1 MANNVTVV
9 NNGVVQQ
16 RFYQVYGDLIESKE
30 TMEPIAIAHGNGPIC
45 GFDIVDTSTDHVII
59 RGSWDPNLSSDGISA
74 PPVLKKANRRV
85 ILSDGENNGGN
96 VVNAIVTNDG
106 LIHICPAILD
116 FTNVKPTGGW
126 FDLNNPNGFVA
137 FAMKVSHT
145 YTPVADASNIGVSD
159 FSITWLT
166 LEKST
171 GGTYSP
177 AEVASLD
184 FSSLVGTILPS
195 GWINRNTDSLVG
207 IYIVGY
213 DPSWGDNDVYA
224 SFRYKMALVSYDGKW
239 PVSPFTNG
247 SFDILSLN
255 QKVKNIP
262 VIEEDVDSLKGLN
275 SILQNQVNTL
285 GKGIEC
291 DYTLSTNV
299 TYEETGDGTV
309 SITIKKLVYLGVSLY
324 EGAGKTFTSN
334 TLYLSNIR
342 AIYLD
347 ILSPGTNQDT
357 GLPSI
362 SKWGLSLGSSAVR
375 LTNPRDIKGSLSGDF
390 QGTGVS
396 GSTTAGII
404 CLINKDGSQTPDSL
418 YDRVGNGKS
427 LKVVKPSDDPSYYL
441 ALVLNNFFNRFANT
455 GDKLDTSSERDKRYT
470 RVFIDTKSRGL
481 TSSDACGITFRL
493 YPTGINLSWYV
504 YLSNT
509 SSPYTQGTFR
519 LDLNSELA
527 LHFKPYVLKNLY
539 DFYKKVTAQ
548 RSGGKLLLQS
558 MPLMVN
564 TTQSGTEQE
573 VNGHIFVYL
582 RDDSSGN
589 FYLEV
594 VVGTISGSSSAISS
608 SSAIRSTYFGTTFI
622 PFMLNDVWDLCNT
635 GDLSITPHV

>member
-106 LIHICPAILD
+106 LIHICPVTLD
-116 FTNVKPTGGW
+116 FTDVKPTGGW
-126 FDLNNPNGFVA
+126 FDLSNPSKFVA

-145 YTPVADASNIGVSD
+145 YTQVADASNIGVSD

-224 SFRYKMALVSYDGKW
+224 SFGYKMALVSYDGKW
-239 PVSPFTNG
+239 PVSPFING

-255 QKVKNIP
+255 NKVKNIP
-262 VIEEDVDSLKGLN
+262 IIEADVDSLKGLN

-291 DYTLSTNV
+291 DYTLNTDV
-299 TYEETGDGTV
+299 TDEWIGDGTV

-334 TLYLSNIR
+334 TLYLNNIR

-347 ILSPGTNQDT
+347 ILSSGTNPDT

-362 SKWGLSLGSSAVR
+362 SKWGLSLGSSTVR
-375 LTNPRDIKGSLSGDF
+375 LTNPSDIRGSLSGDF
-390 QGTGVS
+390 QGTGES
-396 GSTTAGII
+396 GSITAGII
-404 CLINKDGSQTPDSL
+404 CLINKDGQISDSY
-418 YDRVGNGKS
+418 YDLVGNGKS
-427 LKVVKPSDDPSYYL
+427 SKVVKPSDDPSYYL

-455 GDKLDTSSERDKRYT
+455 ADVLDISSERDKRYT
-470 RVFIDTKSRGL
+470 RVFIDTKSGGL
-481 TSSDACGITFRL
+481 TSGDQCGITFRL

-539 DFYKKVTAQ
+539 DFYKKVTALT
-548 RSGGKLLLQS
+548 SGGKLLLQS

-594 VVGTISGSSSAISS
+594 VVGTISGSSSAI
-608 SSAIRSTYFGTTFI
+608 RSTYFGTTFI

-635 GDLSITPHV
+635 GDVSITPHV

>member
-59 RGSWDPNLSSDGISA
+59 RGSWDPNLSRDGISA

-126 FDLNNPNGFVA
+126 FDLNNPNRFVA

-224 SFRYKMALVSYDGKW
+224 SFGYKMALVSYDGKW

-291 DYTLSTNV
+291 DYDLNIHV
-299 TYEETGDGTV
+299 TDEGTGNGTV

-334 TLYLSNIR
+334 TMYLNNIK

-347 ILSPGTNQDT
+347 ILSSDTNPDT

-362 SKWGLSLGSSAVR
+362 SKWGLSLGLSTVR
-375 LTNPRDIKGSLSGDF
+375 LTNPSDIRGGISGDF
-390 QGTGVS
+390 QGTGES
-396 GSTTAGII
+396 GSISAGII
-404 CLINKDGSQTPDSL
+404 CLINKNGQMTDSY
-418 YDRVGNGKS
+418 YDLVGNGKS
-427 LKVVKPSDDPSYYL
+427 SKVVKPSDDPSYYL
-441 ALVLNNFFNRFANT
+441 ALVLNNFFNRFANAA
-455 GDKLDTSSERDKRYT
+455 DVLDTSSERDKRYT
-470 RVFIDTKSRGL
+470 RVSIDTKSGGL
-481 TSSDACGITFRL
+481 TSSDTCAITFRL

-539 DFYKKVTAQ
+539 YFYKKVTAQ
-548 RSGGKLLLQS
+548 ASGGKLLLQS

-582 RDDSSGN
+582 RNDSSDN

-594 VVGTISGSSSAISS
+594 VVGTISGSSSAT
-608 SSAIRSTYFGTTFI
+608 IRRTYFGTTFI

-635 GDLSITPHV
+635 GDVQITPHV

>member
-59 RGSWDPNLSSDGISA
+59 RGSWDPNLSSHGISA

-85 ILSDGENNGGN
+85 IISDGENNGGN

-106 LIHICPAILD
+106 LIHICPVTLD

-126 FDLNNPNGFVA
+126 FDLNSNPSRFVA

-145 YTPVADASNIGVSD
+145 YTLVADASNIGVSD
-159 FSITWLT
+159 FSITWLS
-166 LEKST
+166 LEKSI

-184 FSSLVGTILPS
+184 FSSLVLTILPS

-224 SFRYKMALVSYDGKW
+224 SFGYKMALVSYDGKW

-262 VIEEDVDSLKGLN
+262 VIEDDIDSLKGLN

-291 DYTLSTNV
+291 DYTLDINV
-299 TYEETGDGTV
+299 TDEGIGDGTV

-324 EGAGKTFTSN
+324 EGAGKTFTSD
-334 TLYLSNIR
+334 TLYLNNIR

-347 ILSPGTNQDT
+347 ILSSGTNPDT
-357 GLPSI
+357 DLPSI
-362 SKWGLSLGSSAVR
+362 SKWGLSLGSSTVR
-375 LTNPRDIKGSLSGDF
+375 LTNPSDIRGSLSGDF
-390 QGTGVS
+390 QGTGES
-396 GSTTAGII
+396 GSITAGII
-404 CLINKDGSQTPDSL
+404 CLINKDGQISDSY
-418 YDRVGNGKS
+418 YDLVGNGKS
-427 LKVVKPSDDPSYYL
+427 SKVVKPSDDPSYYL
-441 ALVLNNFFNRFANT
+441 ALVLNNFFNRFTNT
-455 GDKLDTSSERDKRYT
+455 ADVLDTSSERDKRYT
-470 RVFIDTKSRGL
+470 RVFIDTKSGGL
-481 TSSDACGITFRL
+481 TLSDTCKITFRL

-504 YLSNT
+504 YLSHT

-527 LHFKPYVLKNLY
+527 LHFKSYVLKNLY

-548 RSGGKLLLQS
+548 QSGGKLLLQS

-573 VNGHIFVYL
+573 VNGHISVYL

-594 VVGTISGSSSAISS
+594 VVGTISGSSSAI
-608 SSAIRSTYFGTTFI
+608 RSMYFGTTFI

-635 GDLSITPHV
+635 GDVSITPHV

>member
-74 PPVLKKANRRV
+74 PSVLKKANRRV
-85 ILSDGENNGGN
+85 IISDGENNGGN

-106 LIHICPAILD
+106 LIHICPVTLD

-126 FDLNNPNGFVA
+126 FDLNSNPSRFVA

-159 FSITWLT
+159 FSITWLS

-177 AEVASLD
+177 AEVASLN

-224 SFRYKMALVSYDGKW
+224 SFGYKMALVSYDGKW

-262 VIEEDVDSLKGLN
+262 VIEDDIDSLKGLN

-291 DYTLSTNV
+291 DYTLDINV
-299 TYEETGDGTV
+299 TDEGTGDGTV

-324 EGAGKTFTSN
+324 EEAGKTFISN
-334 TLYLSNIR
+334 TLYLNNIR

-347 ILSPGTNQDT
+347 ILSSGTNPDT

-362 SKWGLSLGSSAVR
+362 SKWGLSLGSSTVR
-375 LTNPRDIKGSLSGDF
+375 LTNPSDIRGSLSGDF
-390 QGTGVS
+390 QGTGES
-396 GSTTAGII
+396 GSITAGII
-404 CLINKDGSQTPDSL
+404 CLINKDGKISDSY
-418 YDRVGNGKS
+418 YDLVGNGKS
-427 LKVVKPSDDPSYYL
+427 SKVVKPSDDPSYYL
-441 ALVLNNFFNRFANT
+441 ALVLNNFFNRFTNT
-455 GDKLDTSSERDKRYT
+455 ADVLDTSSKRDKRYT
-470 RVFIDTKSRGL
+470 RVYINTKSGGL
-481 TSSDACGITFRL
+481 TSSDACEITFRL
-493 YPTGINLSWYV
+493 YPTGINLSWYL

-539 DFYKKVTAQ
+539 DFYKKVTA
-548 RSGGKLLLQS
+548 RTSGGKLLLQS

-564 TTQSGTEQE
+564 TTQTGLEQE

-582 RDDSSGN
+582 RNDSSGN

-594 VVGTISGSSSAISS
+594 VVGTISGS

-622 PFMLNDVWDLCNT
+622 PFMLNDVWDLCNI
-635 GDLSITPHV
+635 GDVSITPNV

>member
-1 MANNVTVV
+1 MANNITVV
-9 NNGVVQQ
+9 SNGIVQQ

-45 GFDIVDTSTDHVII
+45 GFDIVDTSTDHVVI

-74 PPVLKKANRRV
+74 PPVLKKVNRRV

-96 VVNAIVTNDG
+96 VVNALVTNDG
-106 LIHICPAILD
+106 LIHICPATLD
-116 FTNVKPTGGW
+116 FTDVKPTGGW
-126 FDLNNPNGFVA
+126 FDLSNPSKFVA

-145 YTPVADASNIGVSD
+145 YTPVADASNIGASD
-159 FSITWLT
+159 FSITGLS

-177 AEVASLD
+177 SEVASLD
-184 FSSLVGTILPS
+184 FSSLIGNILPS

-207 IYIVGY
+207 IYIIGY
-213 DPSWGDNDVYA
+213 DPSWGDNDIYA
-224 SFRYKMALVSYDGKW
+224 SFGYKMALIPYDGKW
-239 PVSPFTNG
+239 PVSPFING

-255 QKVKNIP
+255 NKVKNIP
-262 VIEEDVDSLKGLN
+262 IIEADVDSLKWLN

-291 DYTLSTNV
+291 DYTLNTNV
-299 TYEETGDGTV
+299 TDEGIGDGTV

-334 TLYLSNIR
+334 TLYLNNIR

-347 ILSPGTNQDT
+347 ILSSGTNPET

-362 SKWGLSLGSSAVR
+362 SKWGLTLGSSTVR
-375 LTNPRDIKGSLSGDF
+375 LTNPSDLRGSLSGDF
-390 QGTGVS
+390 QGTGES
-396 GSTTAGII
+396 GSTIAGII
-404 CLINKDGSQTPDSL
+404 CLINKDGQIPDSQ
-418 YDRVGNGKS
+418 YNRVGNGKS
-427 LKVVKPSDDPSYYL
+427 SKVGKPSDDPSYYL
-441 ALVLNNFFNRFANT
+441 ALVLNNFFNRFTNT
-455 GDKLDTSSERDKRYT
+455 ADQLDTSSERDKRYT
-470 RVFIDTKSRGL
+470 RVFIDTKSGGL
-481 TSSDACGITFRL
+481 TSGDTCGITFRL

-527 LHFKPYVLKNLY
+527 LHFKSYVLKNLY

-548 RSGGKLLLQS
+548 ESGGKLLLQS

-594 VVGTISGSSSAISS
+594 VVGTISGSSSAI
-608 SSAIRSTYFGTTFI
+608 RSTYFGTTFI

-635 GDLSITPHV
+635 GDVSITPHV

>member
-85 ILSDGENNGGN
+85 IISDGENNGGN

-106 LIHICPAILD
+106 LIHICPVTLD
-116 FTNVKPTGGW
+116 FTDVKPTGGW
-126 FDLNNPNGFVA
+126 FDLINPSKFVA

-159 FSITWLT
+159 FSITWLS

-224 SFRYKMALVSYDGKW
+224 SFGYKMALVSYDGKW

-262 VIEEDVDSLKGLN
+262 VIEDDIDSLKELN

-291 DYTLSTNV
+291 DYTLDINV
-299 TYEETGDGTV
+299 TDEGLGYGTV

-334 TLYLSNIR
+334 TLYLNNIR

-347 ILSPGTNQDT
+347 ILSSGTNPDI

-362 SKWGLSLGSSAVR
+362 SKWGLSLGSSTVR
-375 LTNPRDIKGSLSGDF
+375 LTNPSDIRGSLSGDF
-390 QGTGVS
+390 QGTGES
-396 GSTTAGII
+396 GSITAGII
-404 CLINKDGSQTPDSL
+404 CLINKDGQISDSY
-418 YDRVGNGKS
+418 YDLVGNGKS
-427 LKVVKPSDDPSYYL
+427 SKVVKPSDDPSYYL
-441 ALVLNNFFNRFANT
+441 ALVLNNFFNRFTNT
-455 GDKLDTSSERDKRYT
+455 ADVLDTSSVRDKRYIRIFT
-470 RVFIDTKSRGL
+470 DTKSGGL
-481 TSSDACGITFRL
+481 TSSDGCAITFRL
-493 YPTGINLSWYV
+493 YPTGINLSWYI
-504 YLSNT
+504 YLSHT
-509 SSPYTQGTFR
+509 SSPYTHGTFG

-527 LHFKPYVLKNLY
+527 LHFKSYVLKNLY

-548 RSGGKLLLQS
+548 NSGGRLLLQS

-573 VNGHIFVYL
+573 VNGHISVYL

-589 FYLEV
+589 FYLEL
-594 VVGTISGSSSAISS
+594 VVGTISGS

-635 GDLSITPHV
+635 GDVSITPHV

>member
-1 MANNVTVV
+1 MANNITVV
-9 NNGVVQQ
+9 SNGIVQQ

-45 GFDIVDTSTDHVII
+45 GFDIVDTSTDHVVI

-74 PPVLKKANRRV
+74 PHILKKVNRRV

-96 VVNAIVTNDG
+96 VVNALVTNDG
-106 LIHICPAILD
+106 LIHICPATLD
-116 FTNVKPTGGW
+116 FTDVKPTGGW
-126 FDLNNPNGFVA
+126 FDLSSNPSRFVA

-145 YTPVADASNIGVSD
+145 YTPVADASNIGASD
-159 FSITWLT
+159 FSITWLS
-166 LEKST
+166 LEKSI

-177 AEVASLD
+177 SEVASLN
-184 FSSLVGTILPS
+184 FSSLIGNILPS
-195 GWINRNTDSLVG
+195 GWINKNTDSLVG
-207 IYIVGY
+207 IYIIGY
-213 DPSWGDNDVYA
+213 DPSWGDNDIYA
-224 SFRYKMALVSYDGKW
+224 SFGYKMALIPYDGKW
-239 PVSPFTNG
+239 PVSPFING

-255 QKVKNIP
+255 NKVKNIP
-262 VIEEDVDSLKGLN
+262 IIEADVDSLKGLN

-291 DYTLSTNV
+291 DYTLNTKV
-299 TYEETGDGTV
+299 TDKGLGYGTV

-334 TLYLSNIR
+334 TLYLNDIR

-347 ILSPGTNQDT
+347 ILSSGTNPET

-362 SKWGLSLGSSAVR
+362 SKWGLTLGSSTVR
-375 LTNPRDIKGSLSGDF
+375 LTNPSDLRVSLSGDF
-390 QGTGVS
+390 QGTGES
-396 GSTTAGII
+396 GSTIAGII
-404 CLINKDGSQTPDSL
+404 CLINKDGQIPDSQ
-418 YDRVGNGKS
+418 YNRVGNGKS
-427 LKVVKPSDDPSYYL
+427 SKVGKPSDDPSYYL
-441 ALVLNNFFNRFANT
+441 ALVLNNFFNRFTNT
-455 GDKLDTSSERDKRYT
+455 ADQLDTSSIRDKRYT
-470 RVFIDTKSRGL
+470 RVFIDTKSGGL
-481 TSSDACGITFRL
+481 TYSDTCGITFRL

-527 LHFKPYVLKNLY
+527 LHFEPYVLKNLY

-548 RSGGKLLLQS
+548 ASGGKLLLQS
-558 MPLMVN
+558 IPLMMN
-564 TTQSGTEQE
+564 TSPTGLEQE

-582 RDDSSGN
+582 RNDSSGN

-594 VVGTISGSSSAISS
+594 VVGTISGSSSAT
-608 SSAIRSTYFGTTFI
+608 IRSIYFGTTFI
-622 PFMLNDVWDLCNT
+622 PFMLNDVWDLCNI
-635 GDLSITPHV
+635 GDV

>member
-30 TMEPIAIAHGNGPIC
+30 IMEPIAIAHGNGPIC

-59 RGSWDPNLSSDGISA
+59 RGSWDPNLPNVP

-85 ILSDGENNGGN
+85 IISDGENNGGN

-126 FDLNNPNGFVA
+126 FDLLSNPSKFVA

-159 FSITWLT
+159 FSITWLS
-166 LEKST
+166 LEKGT

-177 AEVASLD
+177 AEVASLN
-184 FSSLVGTILPS
+184 FSSLIGTILPS
-195 GWINRNTDSLVG
+195 GWINMNTDSLVG

-224 SFRYKMALVSYDGKW
+224 SFGYKMALVSYDGKW
-239 PVSPFTNG
+239 PVSPFING

-262 VIEEDVDSLKGLN
+262 VIGDDIDSLKGLN
-275 SILQNQVNTL
+275 SILQSILQNQVNTL

-291 DYTLSTNV
+291 DYTLDINV
-299 TYEETGDGTV
+299 TDKGIGNGTV

-334 TLYLSNIR
+334 ILYLNNIR

-347 ILSPGTNQDT
+347 ILSSGTNPDT

-362 SKWGLSLGSSAVR
+362 SKWGLSLGSSTIR
-375 LTNPRDIKGSLSGDF
+375 LTNPSDIRGSLSGDF
-390 QGTGVS
+390 QGTGES
-396 GSTTAGII
+396 GSITAGII
-404 CLINKDGSQTPDSL
+404 CLINKDGQISDSYYNL
-418 YDRVGNGKS
+418 VGNGKS
-427 LKVVKPSDDPSYYL
+427 SKVVKPSDDPSYYL
-441 ALVLNNFFNRFANT
+441 ALVLNNFFNRFTNT
-455 GDKLDTSSERDKRYT
+455 VDVLDTSSERDKRYT
-470 RVFIDTKSRGL
+470 RIFIDTKSGGL
-481 TSSDACGITFRL
+481 TSGDACAITFRL

-504 YLSNT
+504 YLINT

-527 LHFKPYVLKNLY
+527 LHFRSYVLKNLY
-539 DFYKKVTAQ
+539 DFYKKVTVQ
-548 RSGGKLLLQS
+548 SGGKLLLQS

-594 VVGTISGSSSAISS
+594 VVGTISDSSST
-608 SSAIRSTYFGTTFI
+608 IRKTYFGTTFI

-635 GDLSITPHV
+635 GDVSITPHV

>member
-45 GFDIVDTSTDHVII
+45 GFDIVDTSTDHIII
-59 RGSWDPNLSSDGISA
+59 RGSWDPNLSRDGIPA

-126 FDLNNPNGFVA
+126 FDLNSPDRFVA

-159 FSITWLT
+159 FSITQLT
-166 LEKST
+166 LEKSI

-177 AEVASLD
+177 AEVASLN
-184 FSSLVGTILPS
+184 FSSLVSTILPS

-207 IYIVGY
+207 IYIIGY
-213 DPSWGDNDVYA
+213 DLSWGDNDVYA
-224 SFRYKMALVSYDGKW
+224 SFGYKMALVSYDGKW
-239 PVSPFTNG
+239 PVSPFING

-262 VIEEDVDSLKGLN
+262 VIEEDVDSLKRLN
-275 SILQNQVNTL
+275 SILQNRVNTL

-291 DYTLSTNV
+291 DYDLNINV
-299 TYEETGDGTV
+299 TDKGLGDGTV

-334 TLYLSNIR
+334 IMYLNNIK

-347 ILSPGTNQDT
+347 ILSSGTNPDT

-362 SKWGLSLGSSAVR
+362 SKWGLSLGLSTVR
-375 LTNPRDIKGSLSGDF
+375 LTNPSDIRGGISGDF
-390 QGTGVS
+390 QGTGES
-396 GSTTAGII
+396 GSISAGII
-404 CLINKDGSQTPDSL
+404 CLINKNGQMTDSH
-418 YDRVGNGKS
+418 YDLVGNGKS
-427 LKVVKPSDDPSYYL
+427 SKVVKPSDDPSYYL
-441 ALVLNNFFNRFANT
+441 ALVLNNFFNRFTNT
-455 GDKLDTSSERDKRYT
+455 ADVLDISSERDKRYT
-470 RVFIDTKSRGL
+470 RVLIDTKSGGL
-481 TSSDACGITFRL
+481 TSSDACEITFRL

-504 YLSNT
+504 YLGHT

-527 LHFKPYVLKNLY
+527 LHFRSYVLKNLY
-539 DFYKKVTAQ
+539 DFYKKVALKE
-548 RSGGKLLLQS
+548 SGWRLLLQS

-573 VNGHIFVYL
+573 VNGHISVYL

-594 VVGTISGSSSAISS
+594 VVGTISGSSSV
-608 SSAIRSTYFGTTFI
+608 IRNSYFGTTFI

-635 GDLSITPHV
+635 GDVSITPHV

>member
-126 FDLNNPNGFVA
+126 FDLNNPNRFVA

-145 YTPVADASNIGVSD
+145 YTPVADASNIGASD
-159 FSITWLT
+159 FSITWLS

-177 AEVASLD
+177 SEVASLD
-184 FSSLVGTILPS
+184 FSSLIGNILPS

-207 IYIVGY
+207 IYIIGY
-213 DPSWGDNDVYA
+213 DPSWGDNDIYA
-224 SFRYKMALVSYDGKW
+224 SFGYKMALVSYDGKW
-239 PVSPFTNG
+239 PVSPFING

-255 QKVKNIP
+255 NKVKNIP
-262 VIEEDVDSLKGLN
+262 IIEADVDSLKGLN

-291 DYTLSTNV
+291 DYTLNTHV
-299 TYEETGDGTV
+299 TDEGTGDGTV

-334 TLYLSNIR
+334 TLYLNNIR

-347 ILSPGTNQDT
+347 ILSSGTNPET

-362 SKWGLSLGSSAVR
+362 SKWGLTLGSSTVR
-375 LTNPRDIKGSLSGDF
+375 LTNPSDLRGSLSGDF
-390 QGTGVS
+390 QGTGES
-396 GSTTAGII
+396 GSTVAGII
-404 CLINKDGSQTPDSL
+404 CLINKNGQMTDSY
-418 YDRVGNGKS
+418 YDLVGNGKS
-427 LKVVKPSDDPSYYL
+427 SKVVKPSDDPSYYL
-441 ALVLNNFFNRFANT
+441 ALVLNNFFNRFTNT
-455 GDKLDTSSERDKRYT
+455 ADQLDTSSERDKRYT
-470 RVFIDTKSRGL
+470 RVFIDTKSGGL
-481 TSSDACGITFRL
+481 TYGDQCGITFRL

-548 RSGGKLLLQS
+548 ASGGKLLLQS
-558 MPLMVN
+558 IPLMMN
-564 TTQSGTEQE
+564 TSQTGLEQE
-573 VNGHIFVYL
+573 ANGHIFVYL
-582 RDDSSGN
+582 RNDSSDN

-594 VVGTISGSSSAISS
+594 VVGTISGSSSAT
-608 SSAIRSTYFGTTFI
+608 IRSTYFGTTFI

-635 GDLSITPHV
+635 GDVSITPHV

>member
-74 PPVLKKANRRV
+74 PSVLKKANRRV
-85 ILSDGENNGGN
+85 IISDGENNGGN

-106 LIHICPAILD
+106 LIHICPVTLD

-126 FDLNNPNGFVA
+126 FDLNNPNRFVA

-224 SFRYKMALVSYDGKW
+224 SFGYKMALVSYDGKW

-291 DYTLSTNV
+291 DYDLNIYV
-299 TYEETGDGTV
+299 TDEGTGNGTV
-309 SITIKKLVYLGVSLY
+309 SITIKKLVYLGVSLH

-334 TLYLSNIR
+334 TMYLNNIK

-347 ILSPGTNQDT
+347 ILSSDTNPDT

-362 SKWGLSLGSSAVR
+362 SKWGLSLGLSTVR
-375 LTNPRDIKGSLSGDF
+375 LTNPSDIRGGISGDF
-390 QGTGVS
+390 QGTGES
-396 GSTTAGII
+396 GSISAGII
-404 CLINKDGSQTPDSL
+404 CLINKNGQMTDSY
-418 YDRVGNGKS
+418 YDLVGNGKS
-427 LKVVKPSDDPSYYL
+427 SKVVKPSDDPSYYL

-455 GDKLDTSSERDKRYT
+455 ADVLDTSSERDKRYT
-470 RVFIDTKSRGL
+470 RVFIDTKSGGL
-481 TSSDACGITFRL
+481 TSSDNCGITFRL

-519 LDLNSELA
+519 LDLNSELG

-548 RSGGKLLLQS
+548 ASGGKLLLQS

-564 TTQSGTEQE
+564 TTQTGLEQE

-582 RDDSSGN
+582 RNDSSDN

-594 VVGTISGSSSAISS
+594 VVSTISGS

-622 PFMLNDVWDLCNT
+622 PFMLNDVWDLCNI
-635 GDLSITPHV
+635 GDVSITPNV

>member
-59 RGSWDPNLSSDGISA
+59 RGSWDPNLSRDGISA

-85 ILSDGENNGGN
+85 IISDGENNGGN

-106 LIHICPAILD
+106 LIHICPVTLD
-116 FTNVKPTGGW
+116 FTDVKPTGGW
-126 FDLNNPNGFVA
+126 FDLLSNPSKFVA

-224 SFRYKMALVSYDGKW
+224 SFGYKMALVSYDGKW
-239 PVSPFTNG
+239 PVSPFING

-255 QKVKNIP
+255 QRVKTIP
-262 VIEEDVDSLKGLN
+262 VIEDDIDSLKGLN

-291 DYTLSTNV
+291 DYTLDINV
-299 TYEETGDGTV
+299 TDKVIGYGTV

-324 EGAGKTFTSN
+324 EGAGKTFTSKIM
-334 TLYLSNIR
+334 YLNNIR

-347 ILSPGTNQDT
+347 ILPSDTNPDT

-362 SKWGLSLGSSAVR
+362 SKWGLSLGLSTVR
-375 LTNPRDIKGSLSGDF
+375 LTNPSDIRGGISGDF
-390 QGTGVS
+390 QGTGES
-396 GSTTAGII
+396 GSILAGII
-404 CLINKDGSQTPDSL
+404 CLINKNGQMTDSYYGL
-418 YDRVGNGKS
+418 VGNGKS
-427 LKVVKPSDDPSYYL
+427 SKVVKPSDDPSYYL
-441 ALVLNNFFNRFANT
+441 ALVLNNFFNRFANIT
-455 GDKLDTSSERDKRYT
+455 DVLDTSSERDKRYT
-470 RVFIDTKSRGL
+470 RVFIDTKSGGL
-481 TSSDACGITFRL
+481 TSSDACTITFRL
-493 YPTGINLSWYV
+493 YPTGINLSWYL
-504 YLSNT
+504 YLSYT
-509 SSPYTQGTFR
+509 SPPYTQGTFR

-539 DFYKKVTAQ
+539 DFYKKVTAP
-548 RSGGKLLLQS
+548 SSVGKLLLQS
-558 MPLMVN
+558 MPLVVN
-564 TTQSGTEQE
+564 NTQSGTEQE

-582 RDDSSGN
+582 RNDSSGN

-594 VVGTISGSSSAISS
+594 VVGTTSGSSSGT
-608 SSAIRSTYFGTTFI
+608 IRNMYFGTTFI

-635 GDLSITPHV
+635 GDV

>member
-74 PPVLKKANRRV
+74 PSVLKKANRRV
-85 ILSDGENNGGN
+85 IISDGENNGGN

-106 LIHICPAILD
+106 LIHICPVTLD

-126 FDLNNPNGFVA
+126 FDLNNPNRFVA

-224 SFRYKMALVSYDGKW
+224 SFGYKMALVSYDGKW

-291 DYTLSTNV
+291 DYDLNIYV
-299 TYEETGDGTV
+299 TDKGTGNGTV

-334 TLYLSNIR
+334 TMYLNNIK

-347 ILSPGTNQDT
+347 ILSSGTNPDT

-362 SKWGLSLGSSAVR
+362 SKWGLSLGLSTVR
-375 LTNPRDIKGSLSGDF
+375 LTNPSDIRGGISGDF
-390 QGTGVS
+390 QGTGES
-396 GSTTAGII
+396 GSISAGII
-404 CLINKDGSQTPDSL
+404 CLINKNGQMTDSY
-418 YDRVGNGKS
+418 YDLVGNGKS
-427 LKVVKPSDDPSYYL
+427 SKVVKPSDDPSYYL

-455 GDKLDTSSERDKRYT
+455 ADVLDTSSERDKRYT
-470 RVFIDTKSRGL
+470 RVFIDTKSGGL
-481 TSSDACGITFRL
+481 TSSDTCGITFRL

-527 LHFKPYVLKNLY
+527 LHFKSYVLKNLY

-548 RSGGKLLLQS
+548 ESGGKLLLQS

-594 VVGTISGSSSAISS
+594 VVGTISGSSSAI
-608 SSAIRSTYFGTTFI
+608 RSTYFGTTFI
-622 PFMLNDVWDLCNT
+622 PFMLNDVWDLCNI
-635 GDLSITPHV
+635 GDVSITPHV

>member
-85 ILSDGENNGGN
+85 IISDGENNGGN

-106 LIHICPAILD
+106 LIHICPVTLD
-116 FTNVKPTGGW
+116 FTDVKPTGGW
-126 FDLNNPNGFVA
+126 FDLSNPSKFVA

-177 AEVASLD
+177 SEVASLN
-184 FSSLVGTILPS
+184 FSSLIGNILPS

-207 IYIVGY
+207 IYIIGY
-213 DPSWGDNDVYA
+213 DPSWGDNDIYA
-224 SFRYKMALVSYDGKW
+224 SFGYKMALIPYDGKW
-239 PVSPFTNG
+239 PVSPFING

-255 QKVKNIP
+255 NKVKNIP
-262 VIEEDVDSLKGLN
+262 IIEADVDSLKRLN
-275 SILQNQVNTL
+275 SILQNRVNTL

-291 DYTLSTNV
+291 DYTLNTNV
-299 TYEETGDGTV
+299 TDEGNGDGTV

-324 EGAGKTFTSN
+324 EGAGKTFISN
-334 TLYLSNIR
+334 TLYLNNIR

-347 ILSPGTNQDT
+347 ILSSGTNPET

-362 SKWGLSLGSSAVR
+362 SKWGLTLGSSTVR
-375 LTNPRDIKGSLSGDF
+375 LTNPSDLRGSLSGDF
-390 QGTGVS
+390 QGTGES
-396 GSTTAGII
+396 GSTIAGII
-404 CLINKDGSQTPDSL
+404 CLINKDGQIPDSQ
-418 YDRVGNGKS
+418 YNRVGNGKS
-427 LKVVKPSDDPSYYL
+427 SKVGKPSDDPSYYL
-441 ALVLNNFFNRFANT
+441 ALVLNNFFNRFTNT
-455 GDKLDTSSERDKRYT
+455 ADQLDISSERDKRYT
-470 RVFIDTKSRGL
+470 RVFIDTKSGGL
-481 TSSDACGITFRL
+481 TYGDQCCITFRL

-504 YLSNT
+504 HLSRT
-509 SSPYTQGTFR
+509 SSPYNQGTFR

-548 RSGGKLLLQS
+548 ASGGKLLLQS
-558 MPLMVN
+558 IPLMMSTN
-564 TTQSGTEQE
+564 QTGLEQE
-573 VNGHIFVYL
+573 ANGHIFVYL
-582 RDDSSGN
+582 RNDSSDN

-594 VVGTISGSSSAISS
+594 VVGTISGSSST
-608 SSAIRSTYFGTTFI
+608 IRSIYFGTTFI
-622 PFMLNDVWDLCNT
+622 PFMLNDVWDSCNT
-635 GDLSITPHV
+635 GDVSITPNV

>member
-59 RGSWDPNLSSDGISA
+59 RGSWDPNLSSNGISA

-85 ILSDGENNGGN
+85 IISDGENNGGN

-106 LIHICPAILD
+106 LIHICPVTLD
-116 FTNVKPTGGW
+116 FTDVKPTGGW
-126 FDLNNPNGFVA
+126 FDLSNPSKFVA

-224 SFRYKMALVSYDGKW
+224 SFGYKMALVSYDGKW

-291 DYTLSTNV
+291 DYTLDINV
-299 TYEETGDGTV
+299 TDKGIGNGIV

-334 TLYLSNIR
+334 IMYLDNIK

-347 ILSPGTNQDT
+347 ILSSDTNPDT

-362 SKWGLSLGSSAVR
+362 SKWGLSLGLSTVR
-375 LTNPRDIKGSLSGDF
+375 LTNPSDNIRRGISGDF
-390 QGTGVS
+390 QGTGES
-396 GSTTAGII
+396 GSISAGII
-404 CLINKDGSQTPDSL
+404 CLINKNGQITDSYYGL
-418 YDRVGNGKS
+418 VGNGKS
-427 LKVVKPSDDPSYYL
+427 SKVVKPSDDPSYYL
-441 ALVLNNFFNRFANT
+441 ALVLNNFFNRFANIT
-455 GDKLDTSSERDKRYT
+455 DVLDVSPIRDKRYT
-470 RVFIDTKSRGL
+470 RIFIDTKSGGL
-481 TSSDACGITFRL
+481 TSSATCGITFRL

-504 YLSNT
+504 YLSKT

-519 LDLNSELA
+519 LDLNSELT
-527 LHFKPYVLKNLY
+527 LHFRPYVLKNLY

-548 RSGGKLLLQS
+548 ASGGRLLLQS

-573 VNGHIFVYL
+573 VNGHISVYL
-582 RDDSSGN
+582 LNDSFGN

-594 VVGTISGSSSAISS
+594 VVGTISGSSSAT
-608 SSAIRSTYFGTTFI
+608 IRSTYFGTTFI

-635 GDLSITPHV
+635 GDVSITPNV

>member
-45 GFDIVDTSTDHVII
+45 GFDIVDTSTNHVII
-59 RGSWDPNLSSDGISA
+59 RGSWDPNLSRDGIPA

-85 ILSDGENNGGN
+85 ILSDGKNNGGN

-126 FDLNNPNGFVA
+126 FDLINPSRFVA

-166 LEKST
+166 LEKSI

-224 SFRYKMALVSYDGKW
+224 SFGYKMALVSYDGKW

-262 VIEEDVDSLKGLN
+262 VIEDDIDSLKRLN

-291 DYTLSTNV
+291 DYTLDINV
-299 TYEETGDGTV
+299 TDEGLGDGTV

-334 TLYLSNIR
+334 TLYLNNIR

-347 ILSPGTNQDT
+347 ILSSGTNPDT
-357 GLPSI
+357 GLPSISI
-362 SKWGLSLGSSAVR
+362 SKWGLSLGSSTAR
-375 LTNPRDIKGSLSGDF
+375 LTNPSDIRGSLSGDF
-390 QGTGVS
+390 QGTGES
-396 GSTTAGII
+396 GSITAGII
-404 CLINKDGSQTPDSL
+404 CLINKDGQISDSY
-418 YDRVGNGKS
+418 YDLVGNGKS
-427 LKVVKPSDDPSYYL
+427 SKVVKPSDDPSYYL
-441 ALVLNNFFNRFANT
+441 ALVLNNFFNRFTNT
-455 GDKLDTSSERDKRYT
+455 ADVLDISSRRDKRYT
-470 RVFIDTKSRGL
+470 RISVDTKIGGL
-481 TSSDACGITFRL
+481 TSSEVCGITFRL

-504 YLSNT
+504 YLSKT
-509 SSPYTQGTFR
+509 SSPYPQGTFR

-527 LHFKPYVLKNLY
+527 LHFEPYVLKNLY

-548 RSGGKLLLQS
+548 AYGGKLLLQS

-564 TTQSGTEQE
+564 TTQTGLEQE
-573 VNGHIFVYL
+573 VNGHILVYL
-582 RDDSSGN
+582 RNDTYNN

-594 VVGTISGSSSAISS
+594 VVSTISGSSSV
-608 SSAIRSTYFGTTFI
+608 IRSTYFGTTFI
-622 PFMLNDVWDLCNT
+622 PFMLNDVWDLCNI
-635 GDLSITPHV
+635 GDVSITPNV

>member
-126 FDLNNPNGFVA
+126 FDLNNPNRFVA

-224 SFRYKMALVSYDGKW
+224 SFGYKMALVSYDGKW

-291 DYTLSTNV
+291 DYDLNIYV
-299 TYEETGDGTV
+299 TDEGTGNGTV

-334 TLYLSNIR
+334 TMYLNNIK

-347 ILSPGTNQDT
+347 ILSSDTNPDT

-362 SKWGLSLGSSAVR
+362 SKWGLSLGLSTVR
-375 LTNPRDIKGSLSGDF
+375 LTNPSDIRGGISGDF
-390 QGTGVS
+390 QGTGES
-396 GSTTAGII
+396 GSISAGII
-404 CLINKDGSQTPDSL
+404 CLINKNGQMTDSY
-418 YDRVGNGKS
+418 YDLVGNGKS
-427 LKVVKPSDDPSYYL
+427 SKVVKPSDDPSYYL

-455 GDKLDTSSERDKRYT
+455 ADVLDKSSERDKRYT
-470 RVFIDTKSRGL
+470 RVFIDTKSGGL
-481 TSSDACGITFRL
+481 TLSDTCAITFRL
-493 YPTGINLSWYV
+493 YPTGINLSWYL

-509 SSPYTQGTFR
+509 SFPYTQGTFR

-548 RSGGKLLLQS
+548 ASGGKLLLQS

-582 RDDSSGN
+582 RNDSSDN

-594 VVGTISGSSSAISS
+594 VVGTISGSSSTT
-608 SSAIRSTYFGTTFI
+608 IRSIYFGTTFI

-635 GDLSITPHV
+635 GDVSITPHV

>member
-85 ILSDGENNGGN
+85 IISDGENNGGN

-106 LIHICPAILD
+106 LIHICPVTLD
-116 FTNVKPTGGW
+116 FTDVKPTGGW
-126 FDLNNPNGFVA
+126 FDLSNPSKFVA

-224 SFRYKMALVSYDGKW
+224 SFGYKMALVSYDGKW

-262 VIEEDVDSLKGLN
+262 VIEDDIDSLKGLN

-291 DYTLSTNV
+291 DYTLDINV
-299 TYEETGDGTV
+299 TDEGTGDGTV

-324 EGAGKTFTSN
+324 EGSGKTFTSN
-334 TLYLSNIR
+334 TLYLNNIR

-347 ILSPGTNQDT
+347 ILSSGTNPDT

-362 SKWGLSLGSSAVR
+362 SKWGLSLGSSTVR
-375 LTNPRDIKGSLSGDF
+375 LTNPSDIRGSLSGDF
-390 QGTGVS
+390 QGTGES
-396 GSTTAGII
+396 GSITAGII
-404 CLINKDGSQTPDSL
+404 CLINKDGQISDSY

-427 LKVVKPSDDPSYYL
+427 SKVVKPSDDPSYYL

-455 GDKLDTSSERDKRYT
+455 ADVLDTSSKRDKRYT
-470 RVFIDTKSRGL
+470 RVFIDTKSGGL
-481 TSSDACGITFRL
+481 TSSDTCEITFRL

-509 SSPYTQGTFR
+509 SSPYTHGTFR

-548 RSGGKLLLQS
+548 ASGGKLLLQS
-558 MPLMVN
+558 IPLMVN

-594 VVGTISGSSSAISS
+594 VVGTISGSSSAI
-608 SSAIRSTYFGTTFI
+608 RSIYFGTTFI

-635 GDLSITPHV
+635 GDVSITPHV

>member
-85 ILSDGENNGGN
+85 ILSDRENNGGN

-126 FDLNNPNGFVA
+126 FDLNNPNRFVA

-145 YTPVADASNIGVSD
+145 YTPVADASNIGASD
-159 FSITWLT
+159 FSITWLS

-177 AEVASLD
+177 SEVASLD
-184 FSSLVGTILPS
+184 FSSLIGNILPS

-207 IYIVGY
+207 IYIIGY
-213 DPSWGDNDVYA
+213 DPSWGDNDIYA
-224 SFRYKMALVSYDGKW
+224 SFGYKMALVSYDGKW
-239 PVSPFTNG
+239 PVSPFING

-255 QKVKNIP
+255 NKVKNIP
-262 VIEEDVDSLKGLN
+262 IIEADVDSLKGLN

-291 DYTLSTNV
+291 DYTLNTHV
-299 TYEETGDGTV
+299 TDEGTGDGTV

-334 TLYLSNIR
+334 TLYLNNIR

-347 ILSPGTNQDT
+347 ILSSGTNPET

-362 SKWGLSLGSSAVR
+362 SKWGLTLGSSTVR
-375 LTNPRDIKGSLSGDF
+375 LTNPSDLRGSLSGDF
-390 QGTGVS
+390 QGTGES
-396 GSTTAGII
+396 GSTVAGII
-404 CLINKDGSQTPDSL
+404 CLINKNGQMTDSY
-418 YDRVGNGKS
+418 YDLVGNGKS
-427 LKVVKPSDDPSYYL
+427 SKVVKPSDDPSYYL
-441 ALVLNNFFNRFANT
+441 ALVLNNFFNRFTNT
-455 GDKLDTSSERDKRYT
+455 ADQLDTSSERDKRYT
-470 RVFIDTKSRGL
+470 RVFIDTKSGGL
-481 TSSDACGITFRL
+481 TSGDQCGITFRL

-548 RSGGKLLLQS
+548 ASGGKLLLQS
-558 MPLMVN
+558 IPLMMN
-564 TTQSGTEQE
+564 TSQTGLEQE
-573 VNGHIFVYL
+573 ANGHIFVYL
-582 RDDSSGN
+582 RNDSSDN

-594 VVGTISGSSSAISS
+594 VVGTISGSSST
-608 SSAIRSTYFGTTFI
+608 IRSTYFGTTFI
-622 PFMLNDVWDLCNT
+622 PFMLNDVWDLCNM
-635 GDLSITPHV
+635 GDVSITPHV

>member
-85 ILSDGENNGGN
+85 IISDGENNGGN

-106 LIHICPAILD
+106 LIHICPVTLD
-116 FTNVKPTGGW
+116 FTDVKPTGGW
-126 FDLNNPNGFVA
+126 FDLVSNPSKFVA

-159 FSITWLT
+159 FSITWLS
-166 LEKST
+166 LEKSI

-224 SFRYKMALVSYDGKW
+224 SFGYKMALVSYDGKW

-262 VIEEDVDSLKGLN
+262 VIEDDINSLKELN

-291 DYTLSTNV
+291 DYTLDIKV
-299 TYEETGDGTV
+299 TDEGLGDGIV
-309 SITIKKLVYLGVSLY
+309 ILTIKKLVYLGVSLY

-334 TLYLSNIR
+334 TLYLNNIR

-347 ILSPGTNQDT
+347 ILSSGTNPDT

-362 SKWGLSLGSSAVR
+362 SKWGLSLGSSTVR
-375 LTNPRDIKGSLSGDF
+375 LTNPSDIRGSLSGDF
-390 QGTGVS
+390 QGTGES
-396 GSTTAGII
+396 GSITAGII
-404 CLINKDGSQTPDSL
+404 CLINKDGQISDSYYNL
-418 YDRVGNGKS
+418 VGNGKS
-427 LKVVKPSDDPSYYL
+427 SKVVKPSDDPSYYL
-441 ALVLNNFFNRFANT
+441 ALVLNNFFNRLTNT
-455 GDKLDTSSERDKRYT
+455 ADELDTSSERDKKYIRI
-470 RVFIDTKSRGL
+470 FIDTKSGGL
-481 TSSDACGITFRL
+481 TPSDGCAITFRL

-509 SSPYTQGTFR
+509 SSPYTNGTFR
-519 LDLNSELA
+519 LNLNSELA
-527 LHFKPYVLKNLY
+527 LHFKSYVLKNLY

-548 RSGGKLLLQS
+548 KSGGKLLLQS

-564 TTQSGTEQE
+564 TTPSGTEQE

-582 RDDSSGN
+582 RNDSSDN
-589 FYLEV
+589 FYLEI
-594 VVGTISGSSSAISS
+594 VVGTISGSSST
-608 SSAIRSTYFGTTFI
+608 IRSTYFGTTFI

-635 GDLSITPHV
+635 GDVSITPHV

>member
-74 PPVLKKANRRV
+74 PQVLKKANRRV
-85 ILSDGENNGGN
+85 ILSDRENNGGN

-126 FDLNNPNGFVA
+126 FDLSNPSKFVA

-224 SFRYKMALVSYDGKW
+224 SFGYKMALVSYDGKW

-291 DYTLSTNV
+291 DYDLNIYV
-299 TYEETGDGTV
+299 TDKGTGNGTV

-334 TLYLSNIR
+334 TMYLNNIK

-347 ILSPGTNQDT
+347 ILSSDTNPDT

-362 SKWGLSLGSSAVR
+362 SKWGLSLGLSTVR
-375 LTNPRDIKGSLSGDF
+375 LTNPSDIRGGISGDF
-390 QGTGVS
+390 QGTGES
-396 GSTTAGII
+396 GSISAGII
-404 CLINKDGSQTPDSL
+404 CLINKNGQMTDSY
-418 YDRVGNGKS
+418 YDLVGNGKS
-427 LKVVKPSDDPSYYL
+427 SKVVKPSDDPSYYL

-455 GDKLDTSSERDKRYT
+455 ADVLDTSSERDKRYT
-470 RVFIDTKSRGL
+470 RVFIDTKSGGL
-481 TSSDACGITFRL
+481 TSSDTCGITFRL
-493 YPTGINLSWYV
+493 YTTGINLSWYV

-548 RSGGKLLLQS
+548 ASGGKLLLQS

-582 RDDSSGN
+582 RNDSSDN

-594 VVGTISGSSSAISS
+594 VVGTISGSSSAT
-608 SSAIRSTYFGTTFI
+608 IRSTYFGTTFI

-635 GDLSITPHV
+635 GDVSITPNV

>member
-126 FDLNNPNGFVA
+126 FDLNNPNRFVA

-224 SFRYKMALVSYDGKW
+224 SFGYKMALVSYDGKW

-291 DYTLSTNV
+291 DYDLNIYV
-299 TYEETGDGTV
+299 TDKGTGNGTV

-334 TLYLSNIR
+334 IMYLNNIK

-347 ILSPGTNQDT
+347 ILSSDTNPDT

-362 SKWGLSLGSSAVR
+362 SKWGLSLGLSTVR
-375 LTNPRDIKGSLSGDF
+375 LTNPSDIRGGISGDF
-390 QGTGVS
+390 QGTGES
-396 GSTTAGII
+396 GSISAGII
-404 CLINKDGSQTPDSL
+404 CLINKNGQMTDSY
-418 YDRVGNGKS
+418 YDLVGNGKS
-427 LKVVKPSDDPSYYL
+427 SKVVKPSDDPSYYL
-441 ALVLNNFFNRFANT
+441 ALVLNNFFNRFANIT
-455 GDKLDTSSERDKRYT
+455 DVLDTSSERDKRYT
-470 RVFIDTKSRGL
+470 RIFTDTKSGGL
-481 TSSDACGITFRL
+481 TSSDGCGITFRL

-527 LHFKPYVLKNLY
+527 LHFEPYVLKNLY
-539 DFYKKVTAQ
+539 DFYKKVTAKA
-548 RSGGKLLLQS
+548 SGGKLLLQS

-582 RDDSSGN
+582 RNDSSDN

-594 VVGTISGSSSAISS
+594 VVGTISGSSSAT
-608 SSAIRSTYFGTTFI
+608 IRSTYFGTTFI

-635 GDLSITPHV
+635 GDVSITPNV

>member
-85 ILSDGENNGGN
+85 IISDGENNGGN

-126 FDLNNPNGFVA
+126 FDLNNPNRFVA

-213 DPSWGDNDVYA
+213 DSSWGDNDVYA
-224 SFRYKMALVSYDGKW
+224 SFGYKMALVSYDGKW

-291 DYTLSTNV
+291 DYDLNIHV
-299 TYEETGDGTV
+299 TDKGTGNGTV

-334 TLYLSNIR
+334 TMYLNNIK

-347 ILSPGTNQDT
+347 ILPSGTNPDI

-362 SKWGLSLGSSAVR
+362 SKWGLSLGLSTAR
-375 LTNPRDIKGSLSGDF
+375 LTNPSDIGGGISGDF
-390 QGTGVS
+390 QGTGES
-396 GSTTAGII
+396 GSISAGII
-404 CLINKDGSQTPDSL
+404 CLINKNGQMTDSY
-418 YDRVGNGKS
+418 YDLVGNGKS
-427 LKVVKPSDDPSYYL
+427 SKVVKPSDDPSYYL
-441 ALVLNNFFNRFANT
+441 ALVLNNFFNRFANIT
-455 GDKLDTSSERDKRYT
+455 DVLDTSSERDKRYT
-470 RVFIDTKSRGL
+470 RVFIYTKSGGL
-481 TSSDACGITFRL
+481 TQSDTCAITFRL

-504 YLSNT
+504 YLSDT
-509 SSPYTQGTFR
+509 SSPYTHGTFR

-527 LHFKPYVLKNLY
+527 LHFKSYVLKNLY

-548 RSGGKLLLQS
+548 ASGGKLLLQS

-564 TTQSGTEQE
+564 TTPSGTEQE

-594 VVGTISGSSSAISS
+594 VVGTISGSSST
-608 SSAIRSTYFGTTFI
+608 IRSIYFGTTFI

-635 GDLSITPHV
+635 GDVSIT

>member
-1 MANNVTVV
+1 MANNITVV
-9 NNGVVQQ
+9 SNGIVQQ

-45 GFDIVDTSTDHVII
+45 GFDIVDTSTDHVVI

-74 PPVLKKANRRV
+74 PPVLKKVNRRV

-96 VVNAIVTNDG
+96 VVNALVTNDG
-106 LIHICPAILD
+106 LIHICPATLD
-116 FTNVKPTGGW
+116 FTDVKPTGGW
-126 FDLNNPNGFVA
+126 FDLSNPSKFVA

-145 YTPVADASNIGVSD
+145 YTPVADVSNIGASD
-159 FSITWLT
+159 FSITWLS

-177 AEVASLD
+177 SEVASLD
-184 FSSLVGTILPS
+184 FSSLIGNILPS

-207 IYIVGY
+207 IYIIGY
-213 DPSWGDNDVYA
+213 DPSWGDNDIYA
-224 SFRYKMALVSYDGKW
+224 SFGYKMALIPYDGKW
-239 PVSPFTNG
+239 PVSPFING

-255 QKVKNIP
+255 NKVKNIP
-262 VIEEDVDSLKGLN
+262 IIEADVDSLIDSLKGLN

-291 DYTLSTNV
+291 DYTLNTNV
-299 TYEETGDGTV
+299 TDEGIGDGTV

-334 TLYLSNIR
+334 TLYLNNIR

-347 ILSPGTNQDT
+347 ILSSGTNPET

-362 SKWGLSLGSSAVR
+362 SKWGLTLGSSTVR
-375 LTNPRDIKGSLSGDF
+375 LTNPSDLRGSLSGDF
-390 QGTGVS
+390 QGTGES
-396 GSTTAGII
+396 GSTIAGII
-404 CLINKDGSQTPDSL
+404 CLINKDGQIPDSQ
-418 YDRVGNGKS
+418 YNRVGNGKS
-427 LKVVKPSDDPSYYL
+427 SKVGKPSDDPSYYL
-441 ALVLNNFFNRFANT
+441 ALVLNNFFNRFTNT
-455 GDKLDTSSERDKRYT
+455 ADQLDISSERDKRYT
-470 RVFIDTKSRGL
+470 RVFIDTKSGGL
-481 TSSDACGITFRL
+481 TSSDQCVITFRL

-504 YLSNT
+504 YLSKT

-519 LDLNSELA
+519 LNLNSELA

-548 RSGGKLLLQS
+548 SSGGKLLLQS
-558 MPLMVN
+558 IPLMMN
-564 TTQSGTEQE
+564 TSQIGLEQE

-594 VVGTISGSSSAISS
+594 VVGTISGSSSAIRN
-608 SSAIRSTYFGTTFI
+608 IYFGTTFI

-635 GDLSITPHV
+635 GNVSITPHV

>member
-126 FDLNNPNGFVA
+126 FDLNNPNRFVA

-145 YTPVADASNIGVSD
+145 YTPVADASNIGASD
-159 FSITWLT
+159 FSITWLS

-177 AEVASLD
+177 SEVASLD
-184 FSSLVGTILPS
+184 FSYLIGNILPS

-207 IYIVGY
+207 IYIIGY
-213 DPSWGDNDVYA
+213 DPSWGDNDIYA
-224 SFRYKMALVSYDGKW
+224 SFGYKMALVSYDGKW
-239 PVSPFTNG
+239 PVSPFING

-255 QKVKNIP
+255 NKVKNIP
-262 VIEEDVDSLKGLN
+262 IIEADVDSLKGLN

-291 DYTLSTNV
+291 DYTLNTHV
-299 TYEETGDGTV
+299 TDEGTGDGTV

-334 TLYLSNIR
+334 TLYLNNIR

-347 ILSPGTNQDT
+347 ILSSGTNPET

-362 SKWGLSLGSSAVR
+362 SKWGLTLGSSTVR
-375 LTNPRDIKGSLSGDF
+375 LTNPSDLRGSLSGDF
-390 QGTGVS
+390 QGTGES
-396 GSTTAGII
+396 GSTVAGII
-404 CLINKDGSQTPDSL
+404 CLINKNGQMTDSY
-418 YDRVGNGKS
+418 YDLVGNGKS
-427 LKVVKPSDDPSYYL
+427 SKVVKPSDDPSYYL
-441 ALVLNNFFNRFANT
+441 ALVLNNFFNRFTNT
-455 GDKLDTSSERDKRYT
+455 ADQLDTSSERDKRYT
-470 RVFIDTKSRGL
+470 RVFIDTKSGGL
-481 TSSDACGITFRL
+481 TPGDQCGITFRL

-548 RSGGKLLLQS
+548 ASGGKLLLQS
-558 MPLMVN
+558 IPLMMN
-564 TTQSGTEQE
+564 TSQTGLEQE
-573 VNGHIFVYL
+573 ANGHIFVYL
-582 RDDSSGN
+582 RNDSSDN

-594 VVGTISGSSSAISS
+594 VVGTISGSSST
-608 SSAIRSTYFGTTFI
+608 IRSTYFGTTFI
-622 PFMLNDVWDLCNT
+622 PFMLNDVWDLCNM
-635 GDLSITPHV
+635 GDVSITPHV

>member
-1 MANNVTVV
+1 MANNITVV

-45 GFDIVDTSTDHVII
+45 GFDIVDTSTDHIII
-59 RGSWDPNLSSDGISA
+59 RGSWDPNLSRDGISA
-74 PPVLKKANRRV
+74 PPVLKKANRRI

-126 FDLNNPNGFVA
+126 FDLNSPSRFVA

-159 FSITWLT
+159 FSITRLT

-177 AEVASLD
+177 AEVASLN

-195 GWINRNTDSLVG
+195 GWIDRNTDSLVG

-224 SFRYKMALVSYDGKW
+224 SFGYKMALVSYDGKW
-239 PVSPFTNG
+239 PVSPFING

-255 QKVKNIP
+255 QRVKNIP
-262 VIEEDVDSLKGLN
+262 VIEDDIDSLKGLN

-291 DYTLSTNV
+291 DYTLDINV
-299 TYEETGDGTV
+299 TDKGTGNGIV
-309 SITIKKLVYLGVSLY
+309 SITIKKLVYLGISLY

-334 TLYLSNIR
+334 TLYLNNIR

-347 ILSPGTNQDT
+347 ILSSGTDPDT

-362 SKWGLSLGSSAVR
+362 SKWGLSLGSSSVR
-375 LTNPRDIKGSLSGDF
+375 LINPSDIRGSLSGDF
-390 QGTGVS
+390 QGTRES
-396 GSTTAGII
+396 GSITAGII
-404 CLINKDGSQTPDSL
+404 CLINKDGQIPDSYYNL
-418 YDRVGNGKS
+418 VGNGKS
-427 LKVVKPSDDPSYYL
+427 SKVVKPSDDPSYYL
-441 ALVLNNFFNRFANT
+441 ALVLNNFFNRFTNT
-455 GDKLDTSSERDKRYT
+455 VDVLDTSSERDKRYT
-470 RVFIDTKSRGL
+470 RIFINTKSGGL
-481 TSSDACGITFRL
+481 TSGDACAITFRL
-493 YPTGINLSWYV
+493 YQTGINLSWYV

-527 LHFKPYVLKNLY
+527 LHFRPYVLKNLY

-548 RSGGKLLLQS
+548 KSGGKLLLQS

-564 TTQSGTEQE
+564 TTQTGLESE

-582 RDDSSGN
+582 RNNSSGN
-589 FYLEV
+589 FYLEI
-594 VVGTISGSSSAISS
+594 VVGTISGSSST
-608 SSAIRSTYFGTTFI
+608 IRSTYFGTTFI
-622 PFMLNDVWDLCNT
+622 PFMLNDIWDLCNT
-635 GDLSITPHV
+635 GDVYITPHV

>member
-85 ILSDGENNGGN
+85 IISDGENNGGN

-106 LIHICPAILD
+106 LIHICPVTLD
-116 FTNVKPTGGW
+116 FTDVKPTGGW
-126 FDLNNPNGFVA
+126 FDLSNPSKFVA

-224 SFRYKMALVSYDGKW
+224 SFGYKMALVSYDGKW

-291 DYTLSTNV
+291 DYTLDINV
-299 TYEETGDGTV
+299 TDEGTGDGTV

-334 TLYLSNIR
+334 TMYLNNIK

-347 ILSPGTNQDT
+347 ILSSDTNPDT

-362 SKWGLSLGSSAVR
+362 SKWGLSLGLSTVR
-375 LTNPRDIKGSLSGDF
+375 LTNPSDIRGGISGDF
-390 QGTGVS
+390 QGTGES
-396 GSTTAGII
+396 GSISAGII
-404 CLINKDGSQTPDSL
+404 CLINKNGQMTDSYYGL
-418 YDRVGNGKS
+418 VGNGKS
-427 LKVVKPSDDPSYYL
+427 SKVVKPSDDPSYYL

-455 GDKLDTSSERDKRYT
+455 ADVLDTSSERDKRYT
-470 RVFIDTKSRGL
+470 RVFIDTKSGGL
-481 TSSDACGITFRL
+481 TSSDTCRITFRL

-548 RSGGKLLLQS
+548 ASGGKLLLQS

-582 RDDSSGN
+582 RNDSSDN

-594 VVGTISGSSSAISS
+594 VVGTISGSSSAT
-608 SSAIRSTYFGTTFI
+608 IRSTYFGTTFI

-635 GDLSITPHV
+635 GDVSITPNV

>member
-106 LIHICPAILD
+106 LIHICPVTLD

-126 FDLNNPNGFVA
+126 FDLNNPNRFVA

-159 FSITWLT
+159 FRITWLT

-224 SFRYKMALVSYDGKW
+224 SFGYKMALVSYDGKW

-291 DYTLSTNV
+291 DYDLNIYV
-299 TYEETGDGTV
+299 TDEGTGNGTV

-334 TLYLSNIR
+334 TMYLNNIK

-347 ILSPGTNQDT
+347 ILLSDTNPDT

-362 SKWGLSLGSSAVR
+362 SKWGLSLGLSTVR
-375 LTNPRDIKGSLSGDF
+375 LTNPSDIRGGISGDF
-390 QGTGVS
+390 QGTGES
-396 GSTTAGII
+396 GSISAGII
-404 CLINKDGSQTPDSL
+404 CLINKNGQMTDSY
-418 YDRVGNGKS
+418 YDLVGNGKS
-427 LKVVKPSDDPSYYL
+427 SKVVKPSDDPSYYL

-455 GDKLDTSSERDKRYT
+455 ADVLDTSSERDKRYT
-470 RVFIDTKSRGL
+470 RVFIDTKSGGL
-481 TSSDACGITFRL
+481 TSSATCGITFRL

-509 SSPYTQGTFR
+509 SFPYTQGTFR

-548 RSGGKLLLQS
+548 ASGGRLLLQS

-573 VNGHIFVYL
+573 VNGHISVYL
-582 RDDSSGN
+582 RNDSSDN

-594 VVGTISGSSSAISS
+594 VVGTISGSSSAT
-608 SSAIRSTYFGTTFI
+608 IRSTYFGTTFI

-635 GDLSITPHV
+635 GDVSITPNV

>member
-1 MANNVTVV
+1 MANNITVV
-9 NNGVVQQ
+9 SNDIVQQ

-45 GFDIVDTSTDHVII
+45 GFDIVDTSTDHVVI

-74 PPVLKKANRRV
+74 PLVLKKVNRRV

-96 VVNAIVTNDG
+96 VVNALVTNDG
-106 LIHICPAILD
+106 LIHICPATLD
-116 FTNVKPTGGW
+116 FTDVKPTGGW
-126 FDLNNPNGFVA
+126 FDLSNPSKFVA

-145 YTPVADASNIGVSD
+145 YTPVADASNIGASD
-159 FSITWLT
+159 FSITWLS

-177 AEVASLD
+177 SEVASLD
-184 FSSLVGTILPS
+184 FSSLIGNILPS

-207 IYIVGY
+207 IYIIGY
-213 DPSWGDNDVYA
+213 DPSWGDNDIYA
-224 SFRYKMALVSYDGKW
+224 SFGYKMALIPYDGKW
-239 PVSPFTNG
+239 PVSPFING

-255 QKVKNIP
+255 NKVKNIP
-262 VIEEDVDSLKGLN
+262 IIEADVDSL
-275 SILQNQVNTL
+275 
-285 GKGIEC
+285 KGIEC
-291 DYTLSTNV
+291 DYTLNTNV
-299 TYEETGDGTV
+299 TDEGIGDGTV

-334 TLYLSNIR
+334 ILYLNNIR

-347 ILSPGTNQDT
+347 ILSSGTNPET

-362 SKWGLSLGSSAVR
+362 SKWGLTLGSSTVR
-375 LTNPRDIKGSLSGDF
+375 LTNPSDLRGSLSGDF
-390 QGTGVS
+390 QGTGES
-396 GSTTAGII
+396 GSTIAGII
-404 CLINKDGSQTPDSL
+404 CLINKDGQIPDSQ
-418 YDRVGNGKS
+418 YNRVGNGKS
-427 LKVVKPSDDPSYYL
+427 SKVGKPSDDPSYYL
-441 ALVLNNFFNRFANT
+441 ALVLNNFFNRFTNT
-455 GDKLDTSSERDKRYT
+455 ADQLDTSSERDKRYT
-470 RVFIDTKSRGL
+470 RVFIDTKSGGL
-481 TSSDACGITFRL
+481 TSGDQCGITFRL

-548 RSGGKLLLQS
+548 ASGGKLLLQS
-558 MPLMVN
+558 IPLMMN
-564 TTQSGTEQE
+564 TSQTGLEQE
-573 VNGHIFVYL
+573 ANGHIFVYL
-582 RDDSSGN
+582 RNDSSDN

-594 VVGTISGSSSAISS
+594 VVGTISGSSST
-608 SSAIRSTYFGTTFI
+608 IRSTYFGTTFI

-635 GDLSITPHV
+635 GDVSITPHV

>member
-74 PPVLKKANRRV
+74 PSVLKKANRRV
-85 ILSDGENNGGN
+85 IISDGENNGGN

-106 LIHICPAILD
+106 LIHICPVTLD
-116 FTNVKPTGGW
+116 FTDVKPTGGW
-126 FDLNNPNGFVA
+126 FDLLSNPSKFVA

-224 SFRYKMALVSYDGKW
+224 SFGYKMALVSYDGKW
-239 PVSPFTNG
+239 PVSPFING

-255 QKVKNIP
+255 QRVKNIP
-262 VIEEDVDSLKGLN
+262 VIEDDIDSLKGLN

-291 DYTLSTNV
+291 DYTLDIKVTN
-299 TYEETGDGTV
+299 EGTGDGTV

-334 TLYLSNIR
+334 TLYLNDIR

-347 ILSPGTNQDT
+347 ILSSGTNPDT

-362 SKWGLSLGSSAVR
+362 SKWGLSLGSSPVR
-375 LTNPRDIKGSLSGDF
+375 LTNPSDIRGSLSGDF
-390 QGTGVS
+390 QGTGES
-396 GSTTAGII
+396 GSITAGII
-404 CLINKDGSQTPDSL
+404 CLINKDGQISDS
-418 YDRVGNGKS
+418 YYNRVGNGKS
-427 LKVVKPSDDPSYYL
+427 SKVVKPSDDPSYYL
-441 ALVLNNFFNRFANT
+441 ALVLNNFFNRFTNT
-455 GDKLDTSSERDKRYT
+455 ADVLDTSSERDKRYL
-470 RVFIDTKSRGL
+470 RIFVNIKSGGL
-481 TSSDACGITFRL
+481 TPSDGCGITFRL

-527 LHFKPYVLKNLY
+527 SHFKPYVLKNLY

-548 RSGGKLLLQS
+548 KSGGRLLLQS

-564 TTQSGTEQE
+564 TTPNGLESE

-589 FYLEV
+589 FYLNV
-594 VVGTISGSSSAISS
+594 VVGTISGSSST
-608 SSAIRSTYFGTTFI
+608 IRSSYFGTTFI
-622 PFMLNDVWDLCNT
+622 PFMLNDIWDLCNT
-635 GDLSITPHV
+635 GDVSITPHV

>member
-85 ILSDGENNGGN
+85 IISDGENNGGN

-106 LIHICPAILD
+106 LIHICPVTLD
-116 FTNVKPTGGW
+116 FTDVKPTGGW
-126 FDLNNPNGFVA
+126 FDLSNPSKFVA

-159 FSITWLT
+159 FSITWLS

-224 SFRYKMALVSYDGKW
+224 SFGYKMALVSYDGKW

-262 VIEEDVDSLKGLN
+262 VIEDDIDSLKGLN

-291 DYTLSTNV
+291 DYTLDINV
-299 TYEETGDGTV
+299 TDEGTGDGTV

-334 TLYLSNIR
+334 TLYLNNIR

-347 ILSPGTNQDT
+347 ILSSGTNPDT

-362 SKWGLSLGSSAVR
+362 SKWGLSLGSSTVR
-375 LTNPRDIKGSLSGDF
+375 LTNPSDIRGSLSGDF
-390 QGTGVS
+390 QGTGES
-396 GSTTAGII
+396 GSITAGII
-404 CLINKDGSQTPDSL
+404 CLINKDGQISDSY
-418 YDRVGNGKS
+418 YDLVGNGKS
-427 LKVVKPSDDPSYYL
+427 SKVVKPSDDPSYYL
-441 ALVLNNFFNRFANT
+441 ALVLNNFFNRFTNT
-455 GDKLDTSSERDKRYT
+455 ADVLDTSSERDKRYT
-470 RVFIDTKSRGL
+470 RVFIDTKSGGL
-481 TSSDACGITFRL
+481 TSNDTCGITFRL

-527 LHFKPYVLKNLY
+527 LHFKSYVLKNLY

-548 RSGGKLLLQS
+548 ESGGKLLLQS

-594 VVGTISGSSSAISS
+594 VVGTISGSL
-608 SSAIRSTYFGTTFI
+608 SAIRSIYFGTTFI

-635 GDLSITPHV
+635 GDVSITPHV

>member
-85 ILSDGENNGGN
+85 ILSDGKNNGGN

-126 FDLNNPNGFVA
+126 FDLNNPNRFVA

-224 SFRYKMALVSYDGKW
+224 SFGYKVALVSYDGKW
-239 PVSPFTNG
+239 PVSPFISG
-247 SFDILSLN
+247 SLDILSLN
-255 QKVKNIP
+255 DKVKNIP
-262 VIEEDVDSLKGLN
+262 KIETDVDNLKGLN

-299 TYEETGDGTV
+299 TDEETGDGTV

-427 LKVVKPSDDPSYYL
+427 SKVVKPSDDPSYYL

-470 RVFIDTKSRGL
+470 RIFIDTKSGGL
-481 TSSDACGITFRL
+481 TSSDTCGITFRL

-509 SSPYTQGTFR
+509 SSPSYTQGTFR

-527 LHFKPYVLKNLY
+527 LHFNSYVLKNVY

-548 RSGGKLLLQS
+548 KSGGKLLLQS

-564 TTQSGTEQE
+564 TTQIGLESE

-594 VVGTISGSSSAISS
+594 VVGTISGSSST
-608 SSAIRSTYFGTTFI
+608 IRNTYFGTTFI
-622 PFMLNDVWDLCNT
+622 PFMLNDVWDLCNI
-635 GDLSITPHV
+635 GDVSITPNV

>member
-59 RGSWDPNLSSDGISA
+59 RGSWDPNLYSYGISA

-85 ILSDGENNGGN
+85 IISDGKNNGGN

-106 LIHICPAILD
+106 LIHICPVTLD
-116 FTNVKPTGGW
+116 FTDVKPTGGW
-126 FDLNNPNGFVA
+126 FDLSNPSKFVA

-159 FSITWLT
+159 FSITWLS

-195 GWINRNTDSLVG
+195 DWINRNTDSLVG

-224 SFRYKMALVSYDGKW
+224 SFGYKMALVSYDGKW

-262 VIEEDVDSLKGLN
+262 VIEDDIDSLKRLN

-291 DYTLSTNV
+291 DYTLDINV
-299 TYEETGDGTV
+299 TDEETGDGTV

-324 EGAGKTFTSN
+324 EEAGKTFTSN
-334 TLYLSNIR
+334 TLYLNNIR

-347 ILSPGTNQDT
+347 ILSSGTNPDT

-362 SKWGLSLGSSAVR
+362 SKWGLSLGSSTVR
-375 LTNPRDIKGSLSGDF
+375 LTNPSDIRRSLSGDF
-390 QGTGVS
+390 QGTGES
-396 GSTTAGII
+396 GSITAGII
-404 CLINKDGSQTPDSL
+404 CLINKDGQISDSY
-418 YDRVGNGKS
+418 YDLVGNGKS
-427 LKVVKPSDDPSYYL
+427 SKVVKPSDDPSYYL
-441 ALVLNNFFNRFANT
+441 ALVLNNFFNRFTNT
-455 GDKLDTSSERDKRYT
+455 ADVLDTSSVRDKRYT
-470 RVFIDTKSRGL
+470 RVFMDTKSGGL
-481 TSSDACGITFRL
+481 TSSDTCAITFRL
-493 YPTGINLSWYV
+493 YPTGINLSWSV

-519 LDLNSELA
+519 LNLNSELA
-527 LHFKPYVLKNLY
+527 LHFKSYVLKNLY

-548 RSGGKLLLQS
+548 SAGGKLLLQS
-558 MPLMVN
+558 MPLMVS

-582 RDDSSGN
+582 RDDSYGH

-594 VVGTISGSSSAISS
+594 VVGTISGSSST
-608 SSAIRSTYFGTTFI
+608 IRSIYFGTTFI

-635 GDLSITPHV
+635 GDV

>member
-85 ILSDGENNGGN
+85 IISDGENNGGN

-126 FDLNNPNGFVA
+126 FDLSNPSKFVA

-159 FSITWLT
+159 FSITWLS

-224 SFRYKMALVSYDGKW
+224 SFGYKMALVSYDGKW

-262 VIEEDVDSLKGLN
+262 VIEDDIDSLKGLN

-291 DYTLSTNV
+291 DYTLDINV
-299 TYEETGDGTV
+299 TDEGTGDGTV

-334 TLYLSNIR
+334 TLYLNNIR

-347 ILSPGTNQDT
+347 ILSSGTNPDT

-362 SKWGLSLGSSAVR
+362 SKWGLSLGSSTVR
-375 LTNPRDIKGSLSGDF
+375 LTNPSDIRGSLSGDF
-390 QGTGVS
+390 QGTGES
-396 GSTTAGII
+396 GSITAGII
-404 CLINKDGSQTPDSL
+404 CLINKDGQISDSY
-418 YDRVGNGKS
+418 YDLVGNGKS
-427 LKVVKPSDDPSYYL
+427 SKVVKPSDDPSYYL
-441 ALVLNNFFNRFANT
+441 ALVLNNFFNRFTNT
-455 GDKLDTSSERDKRYT
+455 ADVLDTSSERDKRYT
-470 RVFIDTKSRGL
+470 RVFIDTKSGGL
-481 TSSDACGITFRL
+481 TSRDTCGITFRL

-527 LHFKPYVLKNLY
+527 LHFKSYVLKNLY

-548 RSGGKLLLQS
+548 ESGGKLLLQS

-594 VVGTISGSSSAISS
+594 VVGTISGSSSAI
-608 SSAIRSTYFGTTFI
+608 RSTYFGTTFI

-635 GDLSITPHV
+635 GDVSITPHV

>member
-85 ILSDGENNGGN
+85 IISDGENNGGN

-106 LIHICPAILD
+106 LIHICPVTLD
-116 FTNVKPTGGW
+116 FTDVKPTGGW
-126 FDLNNPNGFVA
+126 FDLLSNPSKFVA

-145 YTPVADASNIGVSD
+145 YTPVADASNIGVSN

-224 SFRYKMALVSYDGKW
+224 SFGYKMALVSYDGKW
-239 PVSPFTNG
+239 PVSPFING

-255 QKVKNIP
+255 QRVKNIP
-262 VIEEDVDSLKGLN
+262 VIEDDIDSLKGLN

-291 DYTLSTNV
+291 DYTLDIKV
-299 TYEETGDGTV
+299 KDKGTGDGTV

-334 TLYLSNIR
+334 IIYLNIIK
-342 AIYLD
+342 AIYLN
-347 ILSPGTNQDT
+347 IFSSGTNPDT

-362 SKWGLSLGSSAVR
+362 SKWGLSLGLSTVR
-375 LTNPRDIKGSLSGDF
+375 LTNPSDIRVGISGDF
-390 QGTGVS
+390 QGTGES
-396 GSTTAGII
+396 GSISAGII
-404 CLINKDGSQTPDSL
+404 CLINKNGQMTDSYYGL
-418 YDRVGNGKS
+418 VGNGKS
-427 LKVVKPSDDPSYYL
+427 SKVVKPSDDPSYYL
-441 ALVLNNFFNRFANT
+441 ALVLNNFFNRFANIA
-455 GDKLDTSSERDKRYT
+455 DILDISSERDKRYT
-470 RVFIDTKSRGL
+470 RIFIDTKSGGL
-481 TSSDACGITFRL
+481 TSSDNCGITFRL

-519 LDLNSELA
+519 LDLNSELT
-527 LHFKPYVLKNLY
+527 LHFRPYVLKNLY

-548 RSGGKLLLQS
+548 ASGGRLLLQS

-573 VNGHIFVYL
+573 VNGHISVYL
-582 RDDSSGN
+582 RNDSSDN
-589 FYLEV
+589 FYLEI
-594 VVGTISGSSSAISS
+594 VVGTISGSSSAT
-608 SSAIRSTYFGTTFI
+608 IRNMYFGTTFI

-635 GDLSITPHV
+635 GDVSITPNV

>member
-74 PPVLKKANRRV
+74 PLVLKKANRRV

-126 FDLNNPNGFVA
+126 FDLNNPNRFVA

-224 SFRYKMALVSYDGKW
+224 SFGYKMALVSYDGKW

-291 DYTLSTNV
+291 DYDLNIHV
-299 TYEETGDGTV
+299 TDEGTGNGTV

-334 TLYLSNIR
+334 TLYLNNIK

-347 ILSPGTNQDT
+347 ILSSDTNPDT

-362 SKWGLSLGSSAVR
+362 SKWGLSLGLSTVR
-375 LTNPRDIKGSLSGDF
+375 LTNPSDIRGGISGDF
-390 QGTGVS
+390 QGTGES
-396 GSTTAGII
+396 GSISAGII
-404 CLINKDGSQTPDSL
+404 CLINKNGQMTDSY
-418 YDRVGNGKS
+418 YDLVGNGKS
-427 LKVVKPSDDPSYYL
+427 SKVVKPSDDPSYYL
-441 ALVLNNFFNRFANT
+441 ALVLNNFFNRFTNT
-455 GDKLDTSSERDKRYT
+455 ADQLDTSSERDKRYT
-470 RVFIDTKSRGL
+470 RVFIDTKSGGL
-481 TSSDACGITFRL
+481 TSGDQCGITFRL

-548 RSGGKLLLQS
+548 ASGGKLLLQS
-558 MPLMVN
+558 IPLMMN
-564 TTQSGTEQE
+564 TSQTGLEQE
-573 VNGHIFVYL
+573 ANGHIFVYL
-582 RDDSSGN
+582 RNDSSDN

-594 VVGTISGSSSAISS
+594 VVGTISGSSST
-608 SSAIRSTYFGTTFI
+608 IRSTYFGTTFI
-622 PFMLNDVWDLCNT
+622 PFMLNDVWDLCNM
-635 GDLSITPHV
+635 GDVSITPHV